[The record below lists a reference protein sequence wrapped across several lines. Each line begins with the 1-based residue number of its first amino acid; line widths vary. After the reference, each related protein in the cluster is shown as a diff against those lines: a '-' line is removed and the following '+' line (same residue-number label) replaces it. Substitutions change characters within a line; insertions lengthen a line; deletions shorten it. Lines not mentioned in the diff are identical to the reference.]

1 MIEEIPTNKE
11 DSSSIESLIAESLAA
26 SEEILKSC
34 ENLKILAQ
42 KNIDTA
48 KKILSERDE
57 AIAGFKKG
65 LKRAID
71 QGNTEEQT
79 KIQALFDIYEKDGNV
94 DSLLEMINDGMKTI
108 KECDTNIIDTKNDI
122 EKINQIILQEKK

>member
-108 KECDTNIIDTKNDI
+108 KECDTNIIDTK
-122 EKINQIILQEKK
+122 